1 MILSKSYDE
10 IMDKIEVTD
19 EMRERILN
27 NIQTADL
34 PKKSNVIPFSRL
46 SRYLSIAA
54 CLALLIVGA
63 VAVPKLFHGN
73 DNQPD
78 DELTA
83 TIPDIAECSSASE
96 LSDMVG
102 FPVTDIPSLPFTATS
117 TTYTSYWKELAQIE
131 YAGSDETLLYRKS
144 MEDGDNSGDYNE
156 YETVTDATISDI
168 SVTLKGNGGLYQLA
182 IWQKDGYSYSISLTS
197 SMTEQELLALVAGID

>member
-1 MILSKSYDE
+1 MSKSYDE

-19 EMRERILN
+19 EMRQRILN

-83 TIPDIAECSSASE
+83 TIPDITECSSASE

-117 TTYTSYWKELAQIE
+117 TTYISYWKELAEIE
-131 YAGSDETLLYRKS
+131 YTGNNETLLYRKS

-156 YETVTDATISDI
+156 YETVTGTTVSDI
-168 SVTLKGNGGLYQLA
+168 HVTLKGNGGLYQLA

-197 SMTEQELLALVAGID
+197 GMTEQELLALITGID